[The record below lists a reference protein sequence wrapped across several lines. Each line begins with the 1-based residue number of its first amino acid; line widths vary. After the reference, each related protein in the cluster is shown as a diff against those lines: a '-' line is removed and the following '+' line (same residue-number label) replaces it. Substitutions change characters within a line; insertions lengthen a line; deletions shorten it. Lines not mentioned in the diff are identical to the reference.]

1 MSIGRHFRQHF
12 VAYLAL
18 FVALSSI
25 GYGAPTA
32 LAAPPPNDNRD
43 NAQVLPTFPAVTE
56 GTTVDATVER
66 LDPQRSPCGRV
77 DATVWYRIES
87 APDGTVVASVQASGA
102 LAPVVHIYRRNPS
115 NIAEV
120 ACGTGKAGGK
130 AVASVAA
137 VRGAGYLI
145 LVGHKP
151 GTPNGDFQLRA
162 DLILPPDNDDRN
174 EASALGRL
182 PTTIRGSTLG
192 ATSDNYSGCGM
203 SGGGVWYRFRGPATG
218 RAIVQLAAGE
228 RDGVVAAFHRIRG
241 DVREIGCQATD
252 RHGRAVLGFAT
263 ERGDQYLLLVGDR
276 AGSSP
281 GEFTLTIRP
290 GEAPERLPGHALPHG
305 GVRGSVDGL
314 TDVNDIWS
322 MRLAQGR
329 TYRISFSSAPCAVA
343 RLRRGSSVLRS
354 FNCRGYTTFTPG
366 ETGGGRYAVEVEAP
380 PGTRRQ
386 VYRLQV
392 VAAQAD
398 DLGVGVE
405 IVPGSARRGR
415 LSPSGVDVVD
425 LYHFAVLRPSEA
437 RLRLAHGS
445 GSSFELLLLTDS
457 GNRLASGQTTL
468 RRRLGRGRYVI
479 AVQAP
484 PGTSSGSY
492 RLSLRLRSLT
502 STSVLV
508 SGRSATEVTP
518 GTTVSISCT
527 TSPAPSGG
535 RIELRIDRF
544 DTLTGWSF
552 YRVIRIPVAATVS
565 WLPPE
570 AGRWR
575 VRAHFLGTRGSA
587 PSTSGFAYVLVAKP
601 LG

>member
-1 MSIGRHFRQHF
+1 MSA
-12 VAYLAL
+12 VKSLVTAL
-18 FVALSSI
+18 VALTI
-25 GYGAPTA
+25 AAPA
-32 LAAPPPNDNRD
+32 LAAPPPNDNRAD
-43 NAQVLPTFPAVTE
+43 AQLLPTFPAVTH

-66 LDPQRSPCGRV
+66 LDPQVSKCGRV

-87 APDGTVVASVQASGA
+87 APDGTIVASVQASGA

-120 ACGTGKAGGK
+120 ACGTAKAGGK
-130 AVASVAA
+130 AVVSVAA

-151 GTPNGDFQLRA
+151 GAPNGDFDLRA
-162 DLILPPDNDDRN
+162 DLVLPPDNDERSQ
-174 EASALGRL
+174 ASPIGRL
-182 PTTIRGSTLG
+182 PATKRGTTLG
-192 ATSDNYSGCGM
+192 ATSDDYSNCRM
-203 SGGGVWYRFRGPATG
+203 AGGGVWYRFRGPATG
-218 RAIVQLAAGE
+218 RAIVQLAVGE

-241 DVREIGCQATD
+241 DVREIGCQETD
-252 RHGRAVLGFAT
+252 RHGRAVFGFAT
-263 ERGDQYLLLVGDR
+263 ERGDEYLLLVGDR

-290 GEAPERLPGHALPHG
+290 GEAPERLPGRALPRG

-322 MRLAQGR
+322 VRLTQGR
-329 TYRISFSSAPCAVA
+329 TYRISFSSAPCAQA
-343 RLRRGSSVLRS
+343 RLRRGRSVLRS
-354 FNCRGYTTFTPG
+354 FSCRGYTTFTPG
-366 ETGGGRYAVEVEAP
+366 ATGGGRYAVEVEAP

-386 VYRLQV
+386 TYRLQV

-405 IVPGSARRGR
+405 IVPGSARRGS
-415 LSPSGVDVVD
+415 LSPSSVDVVD
-425 LYHFAVLRPSEA
+425 LYHFAVVRPSEA
-437 RLRLAHGS
+437 RLRLARDAGR
-445 GSSFELLLLTDS
+445 SFELLLLTDS
-457 GNRLASGQTTL
+457 GKRLASGQTTL
-468 RRRLGRGRYVI
+468 RRRLARGRYVI

-484 PGTSSGSY
+484 PGTSAGSY

-508 SGRSATEVTP
+508 SGKSSAEVTP

-544 DTLTGWSF
+544 DALTGWSF
-552 YRVIRIPVAATVS
+552 YRMMRVPVGATIS
-565 WLPPE
+565 WRPPA

-575 VRAHFLGTRGSA
+575 VRARFLGTQDSA
-587 PSTSGFAYVLVAKP
+587 PSSSGFAYVLVAKS

>member
-1 MSIGRHFRQHF
+1 MSA
-12 VAYLAL
+12 VKSLVTAL
-18 FVALSSI
+18 VALTI
-25 GYGAPTA
+25 AAPA
-32 LAAPPPNDNRD
+32 LAAPPPNDNRAD
-43 NAQVLPTFPAVTE
+43 AQLLPTFPAVTH

-66 LDPQRSPCGRV
+66 LDPQVSKCGRV

-87 APDGTVVASVQASGA
+87 APDGTIVASVQASGA

-120 ACGTGKAGGK
+120 ACGTAKAGGK
-130 AVASVAA
+130 AVVSVAA

-151 GTPNGDFQLRA
+151 GAPNGDFDLRA
-162 DLILPPDNDDRN
+162 DLVLPPDNDERSQ
-174 EASALGRL
+174 ASPIGRL
-182 PTTIRGSTLG
+182 PATKRGTTLG
-192 ATSDNYSGCGM
+192 ATSDDYSNCRM
-203 SGGGVWYRFRGPATG
+203 AGGGVWYRFRGPATG
-218 RAIVQLAAGE
+218 RAIVQLAVGE

-241 DVREIGCQATD
+241 DVREIGCQETD
-252 RHGRAVLGFAT
+252 RHGRAVFGFAT
-263 ERGDQYLLLVGDR
+263 ERGDEYLLLVGDR

-290 GEAPERLPGHALPHG
+290 GEAPERLPGRALPRG

-322 MRLAQGR
+322 VRLTQGR
-329 TYRISFSSAPCAVA
+329 TYRISFSSAPCAQA
-343 RLRRGSSVLRS
+343 RLRRGRSVLRS
-354 FNCRGYTTFTPG
+354 FSCRGYTTFTPG
-366 ETGGGRYAVEVEAP
+366 ATGGGRYAVEVEAP

-386 VYRLQV
+386 TYRLQV

-405 IVPGSARRGR
+405 IVPGSARRGS
-415 LSPSGVDVVD
+415 LSPSSVDVVD
-425 LYHFAVLRPSEA
+425 LYHFAVVRPSEA
-437 RLRLAHGS
+437 RLRLARGA
-445 GSSFELLLLTDS
+445 GRSFELLLLTDS
-457 GNRLASGQTTL
+457 GKRLASGQTTL
-468 RRRLGRGRYVI
+468 RRRLARGRYVI

-484 PGTSSGSY
+484 PGTSAGSY

-508 SGRSATEVTP
+508 SGKSSSEVTP

-544 DTLTGWSF
+544 DALTGWSF
-552 YRVIRIPVAATVS
+552 YRMMRVPVGATIS
-565 WLPPE
+565 WRPPA

-575 VRAHFLGTRGSA
+575 VRARFLGTQDSA
-587 PSTSGFAYVLVAKP
+587 PSSSGFAYVLVAKS

>member
-1 MSIGRHFRQHF
+1 MSA
-12 VAYLAL
+12 VKSLVTAL
-18 FVALSSI
+18 VALTI
-25 GYGAPTA
+25 AAPA
-32 LAAPPPNDNRD
+32 LAAPPPNDNRAD
-43 NAQVLPTFPAVTE
+43 AQLLPTFPAVTH

-66 LDPQRSPCGRV
+66 LDPQVSKCGRV

-87 APDGTVVASVQASGA
+87 APDGTIVASVQASGA

-120 ACGTGKAGGK
+120 ACGTAKAGGK
-130 AVASVAA
+130 AVVSVAA

-151 GTPNGDFQLRA
+151 GAPNGDFDLRA
-162 DLILPPDNDDRN
+162 DLVLPPDNDERSQ
-174 EASALGRL
+174 ASPIGRL
-182 PTTIRGSTLG
+182 PATKRGTTLG
-192 ATSDNYSGCGM
+192 ATSDDYSNCRM
-203 SGGGVWYRFRGPATG
+203 AGGGVWYRFRGPATG
-218 RAIVQLAAGE
+218 RAIVQLAVGE

-241 DVREIGCQATD
+241 DVRDIGCQETD
-252 RHGRAVLGFAT
+252 RHGRAVFGFAT
-263 ERGDQYLLLVGDR
+263 ERGDEYLLLVGDR

-290 GEAPERLPGHALPHG
+290 GEAPERLPGRALPRW

-322 MRLAQGR
+322 VRLTQGR
-329 TYRISFSSAPCAVA
+329 TYRISFSSAPCAQA
-343 RLRRGSSVLRS
+343 RLRRGRSVLRS
-354 FNCRGYTTFTPG
+354 FSCRGYTTFTPG
-366 ETGGGRYAVEVEAP
+366 ATGGGRYAVEVEAP

-386 VYRLQV
+386 TYRLQV

-405 IVPGSARRGR
+405 IVPGSARRGS
-415 LSPSGVDVVD
+415 LSPSSVDVVD
-425 LYHFAVLRPSEA
+425 LYHFAVVRPSEA
-437 RLRLAHGS
+437 RLRLARDAGR
-445 GSSFELLLLTDS
+445 SFELLLLTDS
-457 GNRLASGQTTL
+457 GKRLASGQTTL
-468 RRRLGRGRYVI
+468 RRRLARGRYVI

-484 PGTSSGSY
+484 PGTSAGSY

-508 SGRSATEVTP
+508 SGKSSAEVTP

-544 DTLTGWSF
+544 DALTGWSF
-552 YRVIRIPVAATVS
+552 YRMMRVPVGATIS
-565 WLPPE
+565 WRPPA

-575 VRAHFLGTRGSA
+575 VRARFLGTQDSA
-587 PSTSGFAYVLVAKP
+587 PSSSGFAYVLVAKS